1 MTPDMNNDPRVL
13 LVLAAVAWAILAL
26 QSWRARRAERQ
37 VKNDHPTTM
46 RSRRDEEWRNRW
58 H

>member
-13 LVLAAVAWAILAL
+13 LVLAAVAWAMLAL
-26 QSWRARRAERQ
+26 QSWRAHRANRA
-37 VKNDHPTTM
+37 H
-46 RSRRDEEWRNRW
+46 RDDEWRNRW